1 MDGNVTIL
9 HDTIYRLSATRP
21 VYCPKPMEHDLK
33 NMTLAELRDLALQM
47 DQKPFI
53 AGYIFSFIQRQGV
66 ASIDQITPLSKAFR
80 QMLSVEHHVS
90 SLTLIQR
97 FDDPDGTIKYLFELP
112 GGGRIESVV
121 LVDDGRRTLCIS
133 TQSGCSRRCQF
144 CATGHLK
151 FLRNL
156 TAAEI
161 ADQVIQAV
169 RDGGRI
175 SNIVYMGMGEPFD
188 NYDATLRSARLLN
201 CPEGLGIGARHI
213 TLSTCGISAG
223 IRRLADEDLAV
234 RLAVSLHATD
244 DKTRTEIMPGIKNE
258 PLGQLMD
265 AVTLYHRKTRNRVT
279 FEYIMINDLNDSASH
294 ARRLVKLLTP
304 LKPHVNLIEYNPH
317 PHSHFVPSDRKTIGQ
332 FRDILDAAGIETVI
346 RFRRGQ
352 AIKAACGQL
361 GADWLE

>member
-1 MDGNVTIL
+1 
-9 HDTIYRLSATRP
+9 
-21 VYCPKPMEHDLK
+21 MENDLK
-33 NMTLAELRDLALQM
+33 NMTLAELQEAVTLM
-47 DQKPFI
+47 GQKPFT
-53 AGYIFSFIQRQGV
+53 AGYIFSFIHQKGV

-80 QMLSVEHHVS
+80 QDLAAEHIIS

-121 LVDDGRRTLCIS
+121 LLDDDRRTLCVS

-161 ADQVIQAV
+161 VDQVIQAT

-175 SNIVYMGMGEPFD
+175 SNVVYMGMGEPFD
-188 NYDATLRSARLLN
+188 NYDAALRSARILN
-201 CPEGLGIGARHI
+201 APEGLGIGARHI
-213 TLSTCGISAG
+213 TLSTCGITMG
-223 IRRLADEDLAV
+223 IRRLADEDLSV
-234 RLAVSLHATD
+234 RLAISLHATD
-244 DKTRTEIMPGIKNE
+244 DETRVGIMPGIKKE
-258 PLGQLMD
+258 PVSELMR
-265 AVTLYHRKTRNRVT
+265 AVKYYQQKTRNRVT
-279 FEYIMINDLNDSASH
+279 FEYIMIKDLNDSTAH
-294 ARRLVKLLTP
+294 ARRLAKLLAP
-304 LKPHVNLIEYNPH
+304 VKSNVNLIEYNPH
-317 PHSHFVPSDRKTIGQ
+317 PHSHFVPADRKAIRQ
-332 FRDILDAAGIETVI
+332 FRDILTAAEIETVI

-361 GADWLE
+361 GADWLESGA